1 MIDTAK
7 TAAEDKATAN
17 PTTEDLARQVEALK
31 ADISLLTESLGEYGR
46 ATGRHY
52 KSEAQ
57 RRASGLRR
65 EAEVRADHLRHVAED
80 RYDEIEHYVQENPA
94 TALGIAAGIGL
105 LVGLMTR
112 R

>member
-1 MIDTAK
+1 MADTAK
-7 TAAEDKATAN
+7 TAAQSKAKAD

-31 ADISLLTESLGEYGR
+31 ADISLLTESIGEYGR

-52 KSEAQ
+52 KSEAK

-65 EAEVRADHLRHVAED
+65 EAEGRADQLRHVAED
-80 RYDEIEHYVQENPA
+80 RYDEIEQYVRQNPA

>member
-1 MIDTAK
+1 MAETAK
-7 TAAEDKATAN
+7 AAAQSKAKTD

-31 ADISLLTESLGEYGR
+31 ADISRLTESLGEYGR
-46 ATGRHY
+46 ATGRRY
-52 KSEAQ
+52 RTEAQ

-65 EAEVRADHLRHVAED
+65 EAESRADQLRHEAED
-80 RYDEIEHYVQENPA
+80 RYDEIEQYVQANPA

>member
-1 MIDTAK
+1 MAEIAK
-7 TAAEDKATAN
+7 SAPQAKAD

-31 ADISLLTESLGEYGR
+31 ADISRLTESLGDYGR
-46 ATGRHY
+46 SKGRRY
-52 KSEAQ
+52 KTEAQ

-65 EAEVRADHLRHVAED
+65 DAEDRANALRHEAGD
-80 RYDEIEHYVQENPA
+80 RYDEIEQYVQENPA

-105 LVGLMTR
+105 LIGLMTR